1 MKVMPM
7 MRLIP
12 IAVLTMSTLL
22 AGCSSMS
29 GLFGD
34 EAASSSASAAPVSRQ
49 ASRTAANVVQ
59 VQDEAGSVAVQKVGY
74 RAGVSSAA
82 VERLARKF
90 GCEGNN
96 GAGLVTE
103 KGPVEVYR
111 MRCENGTSFLAQC
124 ELRQCRPMR

>member
-1 MKVMPM
+1 M

-12 IAVLTMSTLL
+12 LAFLTMSALL

-29 GLFGD
+29 GLSGD
-34 EAASSSASAAPVSRQ
+34 EAASASASTAPVSRQ
-49 ASRTAANVVQ
+49 AARAAANVVQ
-59 VQDEAGSVAVQKVGY
+59 IQDDAGSVAVQKVEY
-74 RAGVSSAA
+74 RPGVSSAS
-82 VERLARKF
+82 VERLARRF
-90 GCEGNN
+90 GCEGAN

>member
-1 MKVMPM
+1 M

-12 IAVLTMSTLL
+12 LAFLTMSALL

-29 GLFGD
+29 GLSGD
-34 EAASSSASAAPVSRQ
+34 EAASAPASTAPVSRQ
-49 ASRTAANVVQ
+49 ASRAAANVVQ
-59 VQDEAGSVAVQKVGY
+59 IQDEAGSVAVQKVEY
-74 RAGVSSAA
+74 RPGVSSAS

-90 GCEGNN
+90 GCEGTN

>member
-1 MKVMPM
+1 M

-12 IAVLTMSTLL
+12 IAVLTMSALVT
-22 AGCSSMS
+22 GCAAMT
-29 GLFGD
+29 GLSGD
-34 EAASSSASAAPVSRQ
+34 EPASSSASTAPVARQ
-49 ASRTAANVVQ
+49 ATKTAANVAQ
-59 VQDEAGSVAVQKVGY
+59 IQDEAGSVVVQKVEY

-90 GCEGNN
+90 GCEGTH

>member
-12 IAVLTMSTLL
+12 TTVLTVSTLL

-29 GLFGD
+29 ELFGN
-34 EAASSSASAAPVSRQ
+34 ETSSSASTKPVVRQ
-49 ASRTAANVVQ
+49 ASVSAGNVLQ
-59 VQDEAGSVAVQKVGY
+59 IQDEAGSVVVQKVEY
-74 RAGVSSAA
+74 RPGVSSAA
-82 VERLARKF
+82 GERLARKF
-90 GCEGNN
+90 GCEGSN